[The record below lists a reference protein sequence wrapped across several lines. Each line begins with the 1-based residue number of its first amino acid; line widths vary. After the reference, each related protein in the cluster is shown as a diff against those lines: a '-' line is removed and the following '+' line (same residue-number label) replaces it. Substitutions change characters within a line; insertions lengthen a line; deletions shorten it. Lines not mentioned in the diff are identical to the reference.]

1 MHQRSLT
8 NTEMSGDCHLV
19 KLRIKRAR
27 IISRFGMHQRQLN
40 KSAFHYAN
48 KRILQVMQRMS
59 AHYVKS
65 CGGVQRFDKER

>member
-27 IISRFGMHQRQLN
+27 IISRFGMYQRDTVGIKGLPVLQKVCLL
-40 KSAFHYAN
+40 SA
-48 KRILQVMQRMS
+48 
-59 AHYVKS
+59 
-65 CGGVQRFDKER
+65 G